1 LCRSWEVRRPEKVGR
16 GKTVRLNG
24 IASEGKWWEIPIVS
38 ATVDSSKRV
47 RIRQA
52 KPGEEYQVEPIPSG
66 FMLTRLV
73 KLKPEGNYRLSR
85 KNGYLM
91 IETDREITAEEVN
104 KALADFP

>member
-1 LCRSWEVRRPEKVGR
+1 
-16 GKTVRLNG
+16 
-24 IASEGKWWEIPIVS
+24 
-38 ATVDSSKRV
+38 
-47 RIRQA
+47 
-52 KPGEEYQVEPIPSG
+52 
-66 FMLTRLV
+66 MLTRLV